1 MARQK
6 AICMTKDGK
15 KVVINRD
22 HRNWV
27 APSMDYCDF
36 EGTFVFYSDVNFQV
50 RRLMSM
56 KDLVILN
63 VMMKN
68 LIADL

>member
-6 AICMTKDGK
+6 EICKTKDGQK
-15 KVVINRD
+15 IVINRD

-36 EGTFVFYSDVNFQV
+36 EGTFIFYSEINFKV
-50 RRLMSM
+50 RHLE
-56 KDLVILN
+56 N
-63 VMMKN
+63 VM
-68 LIADL
+68 LTIIVLL